1 MHNSFIGL
9 KALSVGR
16 MRQNCKI
23 SGMHTSGT
31 KCALSCILAHTNF
44 RLKQAKNMPQ
54 AQIYLECAFW
64 LTLSVTA
71 QST

>member
-9 KALSVGR
+9 KPLCIGR

-23 SGMHTSGT
+23 SNMHTFGT

-44 RLKQAKNMPQ
+44 RLKRLKYMPQ
-54 AQIYLECAFW
+54 TQIYLKCAFW